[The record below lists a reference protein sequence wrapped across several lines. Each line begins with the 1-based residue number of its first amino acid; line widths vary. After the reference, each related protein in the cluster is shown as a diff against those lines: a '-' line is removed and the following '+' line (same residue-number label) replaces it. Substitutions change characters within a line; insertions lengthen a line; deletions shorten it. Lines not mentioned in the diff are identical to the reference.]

1 MPNPKLVIGEG
12 DPVTFSKV
20 IGKDKTKEKTKS
32 MVFPDSK
39 TRKGKIQK
47 DSDKSV
53 TLHKCLTSFDSC
65 VEDVPTNDALK
76 KETVGTH
83 YHEINC
89 THMHN

>member
-1 MPNPKLVIGEG
+1 MIGEG

-47 DSDKSV
+47 DKSF

-76 KETVGTH
+76 NETVGTH
-83 YHEINC
+83 YHGLNC
-89 THMHN
+89 THMHIRNFMPWLD